1 MSLSIGLIK
10 EGKIPSDS
18 RVALTPNQCRYL
30 IDQMGFEVV
39 VQRSDNRCYTD
50 QEYLK
55 VGIPLVDNIDNAHI
69 LVGIKEVP
77 FDQLIE
83 NKTYFFF
90 SHTIKKQPYNRK
102 LLQTILQKNIKM
114 IDYEVITD
122 DRGERLIA
130 FGYFAG
136 LVGAHNGIYAFAKR
150 NNLDFRRMYEFLHY
164 EDAIEYYKTIQ
175 LPPIKI
181 VVTGT
186 GRVAS
191 GAVQVLKDLGIQQI
205 NQNEYL
211 KNQYNFPVFTQLSA
225 GDFVVKKDGG
235 IYNKEEFYTYP
246 ELYESSFLP
255 YTKVTDLMIN
265 GIFWDARSPAFF
277 TKDQMKSKDFRIK
290 TIADVTCDI
299 APLSSI
305 PSTLFATKIDNPVFG
320 YNPTTEKPESPYT
333 EEVIDVMSID
343 NLPNELPRD
352 ASDFFGKRFID
363 TIIPELL
370 KEKSDILDRATIAER
385 GSLTNNFKYLTDFVN
400 GK

>member
-50 QEYLK
+50 QEYLN

-77 FDQLIE
+77 FDQLVE

-122 DRGERLIA
+122 SKGERLIA

-320 YNPTTEKPESPYT
+320 YNPTTEKAESPYT